1 MLGDFVQ
8 SVGVL
13 TAALLIYFRP
23 DWKIADP
30 ITTFVFAILVLMTTI
45 PIFITS
51 MRVLLEFAPE
61 DMDTKELYTKLV
73 SVSLV
78 FLSSY
83 FSYRVSIKF
92 WISMFGL

>member
-83 FSYRVSIKF
+83 FSCHVSTKF

>member
-1 MLGDFVQ
+1 MLGDCVQ
-8 SVGVL
+8 AVGVL
-13 TAALLIYFRP
+13 IAALLIYFRP

-30 ITTFVFAILVLMTTI
+30 ITTFVFAILVLLTTV

-61 DMDTKELYTKLV
+61 DMDTKELFTKLI

-78 FLSSY
+78 NFHLILVALRRLNCGFPRLGS
-83 FSYRVSIKF
+83 
-92 WISMFGL
+92 